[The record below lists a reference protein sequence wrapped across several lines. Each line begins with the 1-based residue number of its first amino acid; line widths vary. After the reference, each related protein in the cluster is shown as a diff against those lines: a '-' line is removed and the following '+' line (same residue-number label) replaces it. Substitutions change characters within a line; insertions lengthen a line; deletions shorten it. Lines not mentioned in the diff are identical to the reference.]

1 MNLLNDE
8 FFEQLLRL
16 CGSGLVAYCATAPN
30 CDLYSLRPGGP
41 RASRT
46 PSELDGIEGLSAY
59 EATQL
64 QESSLLF
71 DRCAECA
78 FITHLSGGHSHI
90 EQPPGAMSWREPLA
104 QKWMRQSSCNL
115 VIAAAC
121 EYGLDIYKSWL
132 FASSYTELTTIA
144 KTCSHA
150 ANAHQSIAGTR
161 TSDGSFLSKQSAEY
175 PPLLAEAIA
184 AVIAPLVSAGP
195 EVISMKMV
203 EACVQNQIGAPALK
217 MLTTFSKVFGI
228 NFSRNC

>member
-1 MNLLNDE
+1 MSGCLQWCLQTSLAQHLSNSSMNLLHDE

-30 CDLYSLRPGGP
+30 CGLYSLLRLRPGGP
-41 RASRT
+41 RALRT
-46 PSELDGIEGLSAY
+46 PSEVNGIEGLSAY

-78 FITHLSGGHSHI
+78 FITHLSGDHSHI

-144 KTCSHA
+144 KTWSHA

-161 TSDGSFLSKQSAEY
+161 TPDGSFLSNSLRNI
-175 PPLLAEAIA
+175 LLSWQK
-184 AVIAPLVSAGP
+184 L
-195 EVISMKMV
+195 
-203 EACVQNQIGAPALK
+203 
-217 MLTTFSKVFGI
+217 
-228 NFSRNC
+228 